1 MEETLSGRVAIV
13 TGGSRGIGQAIVLKL
28 VAAGASVVIGGI
40 SDTSRTHSLV
50 LEAGGSEER
59 LLSIKTDVTKV
70 EEVNRLVKSTIDHFG
85 KVDVLVNNA
94 GITRDA
100 LLLRMKDDDWDA
112 VLDTNLKGAFLCTR
126 AVLVH
131 MVRSRWG
138 RIVNISSVVGLIGNP
153 GQANYSAAKAGLI
166 GLTKTTAREVASRG
180 ITVNAVAPGFI
191 DTDMTRGLSDQV
203 KERLQGLIPQK
214 RFGTPED
221 VAHVVEFLTSPK
233 SSYITGQVVG
243 VNGGMFMA

>member
-28 VAAGASVVIGGI
+28 VSAGASVVIGGI

-50 LEAGGSEER
+50 LEAGGSEVR
-59 LLSIKTDVTKV
+59 LLSIKTDVTKA

-94 GITRDA
+94 GINRDA

-221 VAHVVEFLTSPK
+221 VAHVVAFLTSPK

>member
-1 MEETLSGRVAIV
+1 VEETLSGRVAIV

-28 VAAGASVVIGGI
+28 VSAGASVVIGGI

-70 EEVNRLVKSTIDHFG
+70 EEVNRLVKSTIDRFG

-94 GITRDA
+94 GISRDA
-100 LLLRMKDDDWDA
+100 LLLRMKDEDWDA

-126 AVLVH
+126 AVLLH
-131 MVRSRWG
+131 MVKSRWG
-138 RIVNISSVVGLIGNP
+138 RIVNISSVVGLSGNP

-191 DTDMTRGLSDQV
+191 DTDMTRGLSDQI
-203 KERLQGLIPQK
+203 KERLKGQIPQK
-214 RFGTPED
+214 RFGSPDD
-221 VAHVVEFLTSPK
+221 VAHVVEFLTSPQ

-243 VNGGMFMA
+243 VDGGMFMA

>member
-28 VAAGASVVIGGI
+28 VSAGASVVIGGI

-50 LEAGGSEER
+50 LEAGGSEVR

-94 GITRDA
+94 GINRDA

-221 VAHVVEFLTSPK
+221 VAHVVAFLTSPK

>member
-28 VAAGASVVIGGI
+28 VSAGASVVIGGI

-50 LEAGGSEER
+50 LEAGGSEVR
-59 LLSIKTDVTKV
+59 LLSIKTDVTKA

-94 GITRDA
+94 GINRDA
-100 LLLRMKDDDWDA
+100 LLLRMKDGDWDA

-221 VAHVVEFLTSPK
+221 VAHVVAFLTSPK

>member
-28 VAAGASVVIGGI
+28 ASAGASVVIGGI

-50 LEAGGSEER
+50 QEAGGSEER

-233 SSYITGQVVG
+233 SSYITGQVVC
-243 VNGGMFMA
+243 VNGRMFMA

>member
-28 VAAGASVVIGGI
+28 ASAGASVVIGGI
-40 SDTSRTHSLV
+40 SDTSRTHSLA
-50 LEAGGSEER
+50 LGAGGSEER